1 GAEVDGDRLLH
12 LGGALGL
19 GEGVLRIREPAG
31 RRAHQAERAHALAEP
46 PRQLEHEESPHRPT
60 DERDAGHA
68 ERAHQMLQVRRHGAD
83 RVAGARVRR
92 LAVATH
98 VDRDHRV
105 PVTQRDHLALPEGA
119 VAGPAVDEEHRRA
132 AARAV
137 VAERDAGMGEEGH
150 VALVARVRS
159 GPQGAITTRGARR
172 ALPAFPGADPSSDP
186 VRVCSYRLD
195 GVSRRAY
202 APKGPTVSGLG
213 FLPRSGADRAENIM
227 MNEAVDWREWMRG
240 LGRQLRRVRE
250 FLGLSQDQVA
260 RLAGVS
266 QGAVSRLEAGRGLA
280 TPMMV
285 VLKVHRVL
293 TRALHAF
300 DPAIP
305 DDEVRATLGLENL
318 IAPPIAG
325 GSDEPLPIT
334 RDADLEMLVQLYR
347 TLPERQRRTLVAVV
361 RATASSL
368 GEATPAPAELSHTG
382 S

>member
-1 GAEVDGDRLLH
+1 MPQQAYRVSESTFQAIASASR
-12 LGGALGL
+12 
-19 GEGVLRIREPAG
+19 AG
-31 RRAHQAERAHALAEP
+31 N
-46 PRQLEHEESPHRPT
+46 
-60 DERDAGHA
+60 
-68 ERAHQMLQVRRHGAD
+68 
-83 RVAGARVRR
+83 
-92 LAVATH
+92 
-98 VDRDHRV
+98 
-105 PVTQRDHLALPEGA
+105 VT
-119 VAGPAVDEEHRRA
+119 
-132 AARAV
+132 
-137 VAERDAGMGEEGH
+137 
-150 VALVARVRS
+150 
-159 GPQGAITTRGARR
+159 
-172 ALPAFPGADPSSDP
+172 
-186 VRVCSYRLD
+186 
-195 GVSRRAY
+195 
-202 APKGPTVSGLG
+202 
-213 FLPRSGADRAENIM
+213 
-227 MNEAVDWREWMRG
+227 MNETVDWREGMRG

-280 TPMMV
+280 TPMVV

-305 DDEVRATLGLENL
+305 DDEVRATLGLESL

-368 GEATPAPAELSHTG
+368 GEAAPAPAEISHTG